1 MQNWHDNV
9 LRLISEI
16 DRCIRAREGETLTL
30 AHLARLLG
38 CSQSQVSHKFHALTG
53 TSLRDFVQARRPA
66 LALPAVRDGEQRL
79 LDIALDCGFSSQE
92 AFTRAFRAAY
102 GITPGEYRRSPRPL
116 SLRTVIRPLDC
127 YLAEQAPAGTENDV
141 QTYFITL
148 PAHKFAHI
156 RNYES
161 IGYWDFM
168 QKQSRIPG
176 ADLETVS
183 ALLRQ
188 LAPEAEQQM
197 AFVNEPSGRICSWGI
212 PLAECWGVR
221 LPHDCTDAVPA
232 PLQLMEVPE
241 GDYLVFEH
249 GPFDLQTE
257 NNFVEAKIE
266 RAMRDFDYEAA
277 GCCLD
282 TAPGRVFYF
291 VHDCVRFWKYIRP
304 VVRF

>member
-9 LRLISEI
+9 LRLIAEI
-16 DRCIRAREGETLTL
+16 DRCIRVREGETLTL
-30 AHLARLLG
+30 AHLARLLD
-38 CSQSQVSHKFHALTG
+38 CSQSQVSHQFHALTG

-79 LDIALDCGFSSQE
+79 LDIALGCGFSSQE

-127 YLAEQAPAGTENDV
+127 YLAEQASAGTENDI

-148 PAHKFAHI
+148 PSHKFAHI

-221 LPHDCTDAVPA
+221 LPRDYTDAVPA

-257 NNFVEAKIE
+257 NSLVEAKIE

>member
-9 LRLISEI
+9 LRLIAEI

-30 AHLARLLG
+30 AHLARLLD
-38 CSQSQVSHKFHALTG
+38 CSQSQVSHQFHALTG

-127 YLAEQAPAGTENDV
+127 YLAEQTPAGTENDV

-148 PAHKFAHI
+148 PSHKFAHI

-161 IGYWDFM
+161 IGY
-168 QKQSRIPG
+168 
-176 ADLETVS
+176 
-183 ALLRQ
+183 
-188 LAPEAEQQM
+188 
-197 AFVNEPSGRICSWGI
+197 
-212 PLAECWGVR
+212 
-221 LPHDCTDAVPA
+221 
-232 PLQLMEVPE
+232 
-241 GDYLVFEH
+241 
-249 GPFDLQTE
+249 
-257 NNFVEAKIE
+257 
-266 RAMRDFDYEAA
+266 
-277 GCCLD
+277 
-282 TAPGRVFYF
+282 
-291 VHDCVRFWKYIRP
+291 
-304 VVRF
+304 

>member
-1 MQNWHDNV
+1 MPNWHDNV
-9 LRLISEI
+9 LRLIAEI

-30 AHLARLLG
+30 AHLARLLD
-38 CSQSQVSHKFHALTG
+38 CSQSQVSHQFHALTG

-127 YLAEQAPAGTENDV
+127 YLAEQAPAGTENDI

-212 PLAECWGVR
+212 PLAECPSCRYGRSAHSRTPSAARLRGQAAAEVR
-221 LPHDCTDAVPA
+221 
-232 PLQLMEVPE
+232 
-241 GDYLVFEH
+241 
-249 GPFDLQTE
+249 
-257 NNFVEAKIE
+257 
-266 RAMRDFDYEAA
+266 
-277 GCCLD
+277 
-282 TAPGRVFYF
+282 
-291 VHDCVRFWKYIRP
+291 
-304 VVRF
+304 

>member
-9 LRLISEI
+9 LRLIAEI

-30 AHLARLLG
+30 AHLARLLD

-116 SLRTVIRPLDC
+116 SLHTVIRPLDC
-127 YLAEQAPAGTENDV
+127 YLAEQAPAGTENDI

-148 PAHKFAHI
+148 PAHRFAHI

-183 ALLRQ
+183 ALLR
-188 LAPEAEQQM
+188 
-197 AFVNEPSGRICSWGI
+197 
-212 PLAECWGVR
+212 
-221 LPHDCTDAVPA
+221 
-232 PLQLMEVPE
+232 
-241 GDYLVFEH
+241 
-249 GPFDLQTE
+249 
-257 NNFVEAKIE
+257 
-266 RAMRDFDYEAA
+266 
-277 GCCLD
+277 
-282 TAPGRVFYF
+282 
-291 VHDCVRFWKYIRP
+291 
-304 VVRF
+304 

>member
-9 LRLISEI
+9 LRLIAEI

-30 AHLARLLG
+30 AHLARLLD
-38 CSQSQVSHKFHALTG
+38 CSQSQVSHQFHALTG

-148 PAHKFAHI
+148 PSHKFAHI

-176 ADLETVS
+176 AVFRNGQRTS
-183 ALLRQ
+183 AAACPRSR
-188 LAPEAEQQM
+188 AAD
-197 AFVNEPSGRICSWGI
+197 
-212 PLAECWGVR
+212 GVR
-221 LPHDCTDAVPA
+221 ERAERPY
-232 PLQLMEVPE
+232 LQLGHSSGGML
-241 GDYLVFEH
+241 GCASAARLHRCGARSAAADG
-249 GPFDLQTE
+249 GPRRGLSGF
-257 NNFVEAKIE
+257 
-266 RAMRDFDYEAA
+266 RARS
-277 GCCLD
+277 
-282 TAPGRVFYF
+282 V
-291 VHDCVRFWKYIRP
+291 
-304 VVRF
+304 

>member
-9 LRLISEI
+9 LRLIAEI

-30 AHLARLLG
+30 AHLARLLD
-38 CSQSQVSHKFHALTG
+38 CSQSQVSHQFHALTG

-127 YLAEQAPAGTENDV
+127 YLAEQAPADTENDI

-148 PAHKFAHI
+148 PSHKFAHI

-161 IGYWDFM
+161 IGYWDFTPFCGSLPP
-168 QKQSRIPG
+168 KPSSRWR
-176 ADLETVS
+176 S
-183 ALLRQ
+183 
-188 LAPEAEQQM
+188 
-197 AFVNEPSGRICSWGI
+197 
-212 PLAECWGVR
+212 
-221 LPHDCTDAVPA
+221 
-232 PLQLMEVPE
+232 
-241 GDYLVFEH
+241 
-249 GPFDLQTE
+249 
-257 NNFVEAKIE
+257 
-266 RAMRDFDYEAA
+266 
-277 GCCLD
+277 
-282 TAPGRVFYF
+282 
-291 VHDCVRFWKYIRP
+291 
-304 VVRF
+304 